1 MRRWI
6 IEKRKNMHS
15 FIKHFPMI
23 QPFIH
28 LSYVLEFQLLENALQ
43 NNYNSYLWHIEK
55 FTNENSDYDNS
66 LAQMELYCDIRT
78 EELINCDK
86 NAIFKFSKINYDIN
100 KQKTFLQAEF
110 LDMKLF
116 ETFLEGGPQ
125 SILQI
130 AIIIMYG
137 PTDYWQYVTIA
148 TSLLSFCLS
157 ATYMYLQYPT
167 KVMLIIKIGFI
178 CKNILII

>member
-1 MRRWI
+1 MTLYNDND
-6 IEKRKNMHS
+6 KN
-15 FIKHFPMI
+15 
-23 QPFIH
+23 
-28 LSYVLEFQLLENALQ
+28 
-43 NNYNSYLWHIEK
+43 
-55 FTNENSDYDNS
+55 DYDNS
-66 LAQMELYCDIRT
+66 LDQMESKTILAS
-78 EELINCDK
+78 CDK
-86 NAIFKFSKINYDIN
+86 NALFKFAKINDDIN

-167 KVMLIIKIGFI
+167 KVILIIDFGFDMQ
-178 CKNILII
+178 NILIIKFSRILKWGVHLH